1 MESCKEVL
9 YRRYYLPV
17 FNEASLFLRQAHVD
31 GDKRASWTVS
41 FGEEARYA
49 HFLPND
55 RCQEHTV
62 FLYSV

>member
-31 GDKRASWTVS
+31 GDKRAS
-41 FGEEARYA
+41 
-49 HFLPND
+49 
-55 RCQEHTV
+55 
-62 FLYSV
+62 